1 MEPRLDKPVFILCVA
16 TVGLIS
22 ISMLVAPAA
31 AGDFLNDIYLIIAN
45 EMGIFYQWL
54 VIASFVFLVW
64 LAMSK
69 HGKHVLGGPD
79 AKSEYSTF
87 SWVGMLFCT
96 GIGAGLLY
104 WTTIEWAYYLESPP
118 FNLEPGSPMA
128 QEWAATYGM
137 FHWGFPAWSL
147 YGLAVVTIAYPYY
160 KYKLPYLRLSVSLVG
175 IFGRKFLDSPGSR
188 FVDLLFI
195 LALIGGTGTSLGLG
209 MPMLSSVSAKL
220 FHIDETFT
228 LTMVISGLTVLV
240 FAISVYLGLSK
251 GIRRLS
257 DANMVLA
264 AVFLIWILIFGPAL
278 FALELGTSS
287 LGLMF
292 QELIR
297 MVTWTDPIVE
307 SGFVEDWSIFYW
319 AWWLAYAPFVGIF
332 VTRISRGRSLRAL
345 IIGMLGFG
353 SLGSALYYIVW
364 GNSVMWMDL
373 QGMVAVQELV
383 SNNMA
388 STAIAEAAGSLM
400 GQPIPL
406 VLFLVVAFVFI
417 VTTYDSASYCIASAA
432 TRGINPG
439 QHPATWHRVF
449 WAFAISGLP
458 IALVIINELRGV
470 QSVTLIAS
478 LPLLVVSVMMM
489 VSLTRSLNAETVD
502 EEVKEFTAHE
512 SPEPIKAVEL

>member
-1 MEPRLDKPVFILCVA
+1 
-16 TVGLIS
+16 
-22 ISMLVAPAA
+22 
-31 AGDFLNDIYLIIAN
+31 
-45 EMGIFYQWL
+45 
-54 VIASFVFLVW
+54 
-64 LAMSK
+64 
-69 HGKHVLGGPD
+69 
-79 AKSEYSTF
+79 
-87 SWVGMLFCT
+87 
-96 GIGAGLLY
+96 
-104 WTTIEWAYYLESPP
+104 
-118 FNLEPGSPMA
+118 
-128 QEWAATYGM
+128 
-137 FHWGFPAWSL
+137 
-147 YGLAVVTIAYPYY
+147 
-160 KYKLPYLRLSVSLVG
+160 
-175 IFGRKFLDSPGSR
+175 
-188 FVDLLFI
+188 
-195 LALIGGTGTSLGLG
+195 
-209 MPMLSSVSAKL
+209 
-220 FHIDETFT
+220 
-228 LTMVISGLTVLV
+228 
-240 FAISVYLGLSK
+240 
-251 GIRRLS
+251 
-257 DANMVLA
+257 
-264 AVFLIWILIFGPAL
+264 
-278 FALELGTSS
+278 
-287 LGLMF
+287 
-292 QELIR
+292 LIR